1 VENRHVRL
9 EAVCCRLRLSSQ
21 RWSCTSSYRGWTLIL
36 TAGLEGGVASLQEP
50 TFDLVLVD
58 GRARLACAMYV
69 MRYLTDDSVVVIH
82 DLMPRIM
89 NADAAS
95 KLGKVSSRVLNTP
108 EYWQRVFDR
117 KRKQVFVEECGV
129 GMSDK
134 SSVSQLDML
143 FKYYDLIGH
152 TRTIAAFRR
161 KPGGVRPHDDEWRE
175 HIAGFHRHPY

>member
-1 VENRHVRL
+1 M
-9 EAVCCRLRLSSQ
+9 
-21 RWSCTSSYRGWTLIL
+21 L

-58 GRARLACAMYV
+58 GRARLACALYV

-108 EYWQRVFDR
+108 EFLRQRIRQSRAFPVFGGTET
-117 KRKQVFVEECGV
+117 FVEECGV
-129 GMSDK
+129 GMSDE
-134 SSVSQLDML
+134 SSVCSWTCCSSTTTSSATRGPSPPSAASLVCCPLTVSGVSMS
-143 FKYYDLIGH
+143 H
-152 TRTIAAFRR
+152 TT
-161 KPGGVRPHDDEWRE
+161 KRPSTN
-175 HIAGFHRHPY
+175 A